1 MSDISKEEIRRIVG
15 NFTSGYNQINADEKV
30 LSIIMKVKTSVE
42 EFLDGKYPL
51 KPDELIYLL
60 GYLMS
65 IGTNM
70 KFIFKSVQSKKFA
83 VALTN
88 LLLENN
94 SIKRILEKR

>member
-30 LSIIMKVKTSVE
+30 LNIILKAKTSVE
-42 EFLDGKYPL
+42 EFLEGKYPL
-51 KPDELIYLL
+51 KPEELIYLL

-65 IGTNM
+65 IGTNI
-70 KFIFKSVQSKKFA
+70 KFIFKNIQSKKFA

-88 LLLENN
+88 LLLEND